1 MNPVSV
7 RFPAAPQFDDDDVVP
22 EELIGLLLHATE
34 TTILDLTEKF
44 TAQERASLAV
54 FCYHKAHLR
63 RTGLAIAATCDLA
76 ALVRQWGT
84 VLGGAIFAQSRD
96 CSEPSPL
103 RAPNRPKVTLARS
116 AGRVPAAFD
125 QDALPDAS

>member
-22 EELIGLLLHATE
+22 EELIGQLLHSTE

-44 TAQERASLAV
+44 TAQERAALAV
-54 FCYHKAHLR
+54 CCYHKAHLR

-76 ALVRQWGT
+76 ALVRQ
-84 VLGGAIFAQSRD
+84 GAPCWAAPYSPSRAIAA
-96 CSEPSPL
+96 SRPPSAL
-103 RAPNRPKVTLARS
+103 RTGPT
-116 AGRVPAAFD
+116 
-125 QDALPDAS
+125 